1 MIFMLGLSIKLC
13 YKSSK
18 IVDSEKKEK
27 YEKKFK
33 VLVGELKSDQLPFFY
48 FIFLLRRFLLMIFI
62 NFVNYPTLRLFLSS
76 TLELSV
82 IFT

>member
-18 IVDSEKKEK
+18 IDDSEKKEK

-33 VLVGELKSDQLPFFY
+33 VIVGELKCDQLPLFY
-48 FIFLLRRFLLMIFI
+48 FIFFMRRFMLMIFI
-62 NFVNYPTLRLFLSS
+62 NFVSYPTLRLFLSS
-76 TLELSV
+76 TLEFSV
-82 IFT
+82 IFI